1 MKYIY
6 GPVKSR
12 RLGLSLG
19 LTITPHK
26 TCSFNCVYCQ
36 LGATAVTICE
46 RKEFFPTQEIID
58 ELRGWLEHNAQEALQ
73 LNYITLSGAGE
84 PTLNSNIGT
93 LVAEIKRLT
102 NIPLALITNA
112 SFLSDKNLRSQ
123 LLGLDLIVPS
133 LDAPTDKVFQRIDR
147 PHPGVSLEAIIQGL
161 IDLRKEFSGKIWLEV
176 MLVKGFNDDLRYIK
190 RLKEIIERINPDKIQ
205 LNSPVRSTAEPGI
218 IAVDKSKLKKIKDI
232 LGEKAEII

>member
-1 MKYIY
+1 M
-6 GPVKSR
+6 
-12 RLGLSLG
+12 
-19 LTITPHK
+19 
-26 TCSFNCVYCQ
+26 
-36 LGATAVTICE
+36 
-46 RKEFFPTQEIID
+46 
-58 ELRGWLEHNAQEALQ
+58 
-73 LNYITLSGAGE
+73 
-84 PTLNSNIGT
+84 
-93 LVAEIKRLT
+93 
-102 NIPLALITNA
+102 
-112 SFLSDKNLRSQ
+112 
-123 LLGLDLIVPS
+123 PS